1 MKIPDIYLAPVQFKD
16 GDATRDFAVY
26 TAKLT
31 DLLRDIYENLHTLPV
46 VTSTPAATEMEEIGQ
61 GSVKKSDVKIVH
73 DATQTNRKVA
83 YKNNGT
89 VFVVD
94 SA

>member
-1 MKIPDIYLAPVQFKD
+1 MKIPDIYLASVQFKD
-16 GDATRDFAVY
+16 PDATRDFAAY

-31 DLLRDIYENLHTLPV
+31 DLLRDIYENLQTLPV
-46 VTSTPAATEMEEIGQ
+46 VTSTPAATEMDETGQ

-73 DATQTNRKVA
+73 NAVQSDRKIA

-89 VFVVD
+89 VFIVD

>member
-1 MKIPDIYLAPVQFKD
+1 MNIPDIYLTTIQFRD
-16 GDATRDFAVY
+16 PDATRDFAVY
-26 TAKLT
+26 TAKLSEI
-31 DLLRDIYENLHTLPV
+31 LRDIYENLQTLPV
-46 VTSTPAATEMEEIGQ
+46 VTSTPAATEMQETGQ

-73 DATQTNRKVA
+73 NATQTNRAIV

>member
-1 MKIPDIYLAPVQFKD
+1 MKIPDIYLASVQFKD
-16 GDATRDFAVY
+16 QEATRDFAVY

-31 DLLRDIYENLHTLPV
+31 EILRDIYENLQTLPV
-46 VTSTPAATEMEEIGQ
+46 VTSTPVATEMQEIGQ
-61 GSVKKSDVKIVH
+61 GSVKKSDVKIIH
-73 DATQTNRKVA
+73 NATQTNRAIA

-89 VFVVD
+89 IFIVD